1 MTDSDYFE
9 LLGLSR
15 RWHATVRAV
24 VGRDLSAAYVLARRL
39 EPKLAE
45 VAGEDEAGACVDVG
59 GSPWL
64 LLPADASPGLVAH
77 EALHAAVVV
86 AEHVGLPVSAAADEV
101 LCYMIEAIV
110 DAITP
115 WLAAFARAQSEK

>member
-1 MTDSDYFE
+1 MSPSARHKRIEIAHY
-9 LLGLSR
+9 R
-15 RWHATVRAV
+15 ATVRAV
-24 VGRDLSAAYVLARRL
+24 VGRDLSAAYVLARQL

-45 VAGEDEAGACVDVG
+45 VAGEDEAGACVTVEG
-59 GSPWL
+59 VSWL
-64 LLPADASPGLVAH
+64 LLPVDASPGVVAH
-77 EALHAAVVV
+77 EALHAAVAV

-115 WLAAFARAQSEK
+115 WLAAFARAQCEK

>member
-1 MTDSDYFE
+1 MPPSARHNRIEIAHY
-9 LLGLSR
+9 R
-15 RWHATVRAV
+15 ATVRAV
-24 VGRDLSAAYVLARRL
+24 VGRDLSAAYVFARRL

-86 AEHVGLPVSAAADEV
+86 AEQDRKSVV
-101 LCYMIEAIV
+101 
-110 DAITP
+110 
-115 WLAAFARAQSEK
+115 

>member
-1 MTDSDYFE
+1 MSPSARHKRIEIAHY
-9 LLGLSR
+9 R
-15 RWHATVRAV
+15 ATVRAV
-24 VGRDLSAAYVLARRL
+24 VGRDLSALARRL

-86 AEHVGLPVSAAADEV
+86 AERAGLPVSAAADEV

-110 DAITP
+110 DAVAP
-115 WLAAFARAQSEK
+115 WLAAFARAQCEK